1 MEFGLARIK
10 TLALCAVLALSA
22 GCAAMGITTSV
33 NDLGNGRYKIVTSQA
48 DDAAKD
54 NAAAARDKC
63 PGGYT
68 LLQKGSTAQSL
79 YGSVIRGADLGTFWI
94 VKCVGTP

>member
-10 TLALCAVLALSA
+10 IAALLVVTALCG

-33 NDLGNGRYKIVTSQA
+33 SDLGNGRYKIVTSQA
-48 DDAAKD
+48 DDVAKE

-68 LLQKGSTAQSL
+68 LLEKGSTAQSL
-79 YGSVIRGADLGTFWI
+79 YGSVIRGADLGTFWV
-94 VKCVGTP
+94 VKCVVAK

>member
-1 MEFGLARIK
+1 MKFTSAGMKIPALCGM
-10 TLALCAVLALSA
+10 LALVS

-33 NDLGNGRYKIVTSQA
+33 ADLGNGRYKIVTSQA
-48 DDAAKD
+48 DDVAKA

-79 YGSVIRGADLGTFWI
+79 YGSVIRGADLGTFWV

>member
-1 MEFGLARIK
+1 MEFRLTQVKRVA
-10 TLALCAVLALSA
+10 LFAAAALCG
-22 GCAAMGITTSV
+22 GCAAMGITTSTT
-33 NDLGNGRYKIVTSQA
+33 DLGNGRYKIVTSQA
-48 DDAAKD
+48 DDVAKE

>member
-1 MEFGLARIK
+1 MKL
-10 TLALCAVLALSA
+10 TLAGMKIPALCGTVALVG
-22 GCAAMGITTSV
+22 GCAAMGISTSV
-33 NDLGNGRYKIVTSQA
+33 SDLGNGRYKIVTSQA
-48 DDAAKD
+48 DDVAKE